1 MILFSLT
8 LKKLSFSSL
17 ILYPLLLDNDKA
29 ARIADRRRGGGG
41 VGFAS
46 SLNKAP
52 FEGREQVFGARGP

>member
-29 ARIADRRRGGGG
+29 ARIADRRRGGG
-41 VGFAS
+41 VAS

-52 FEGREQVFGARGP
+52 FEGREQVFGAWRP

>member
-41 VGFAS
+41 GGVC
-46 SLNKAP
+46 KQP
-52 FEGREQVFGARGP
+52 EQSTI

>member
-41 VGFAS
+41 WGLQA
-46 SLNKAP
+46 A
-52 FEGREQVFGARGP
+52 